1 MWRYV
6 PGQRNK
12 HSDNSIQNFLFGNM
26 KPIQQLI
33 LTSALAL
40 SFASGTALAQTHV
53 EVKDAWVR
61 ATVSQQKT
69 TGAFMQ
75 LNAKQD
81 ARLVEVRSPVAGTVE
96 IHEMSMENNIMRMR
110 AVPGVDLPAGKS
122 VDLKPGGYHIMLI
135 NLKRPINAGEL
146 VPMTLVVEG
155 KDKKRENIELRVP
168 ARPLNSAAAGA
179 MKH

>member
-1 MWRYV
+1 
-6 PGQRNK
+6 
-12 HSDNSIQNFLFGNM
+12 M

-33 LTSALAL
+33 LASALAL
-40 SFASGTALAQTHV
+40 SFASGAALAQTQV

-61 ATVSQQKT
+61 ATVPQQKT

-81 ARLVEVRSPVAGTVE
+81 ARLVEVRSPVAGAVE

-135 NLKRPINAGEL
+135 NLKQPINAGAL
-146 VPMTLVVEG
+146 VPVTLVIEG
-155 KDKKRENIELRVP
+155 KDKKRENIELQVP

>member
-1 MWRYV
+1 
-6 PGQRNK
+6 
-12 HSDNSIQNFLFGNM
+12 M
-26 KPIQQLI
+26 KQLI
-33 LTSALAL
+33 LASTLTLSLACSA
-40 SFASGTALAQTHV
+40 ALAQTQV

-61 ATVSQQKT
+61 ATVPQQKT

-75 LNAKQD
+75 LNARQD

-96 IHEMSMENNIMRMR
+96 IHEMSMENNVMRMR
-110 AVPGVDLPAGKS
+110 AVPGVDLPAGKP

-135 NLKRPINAGEL
+135 NLKQPISAGDL
-146 VPMTLVVEG
+146 VPVTLVVEG
-155 KDKKRENIELRVP
+155 KDKKRESIELRVL